1 MSQECRE
8 MSQECR
14 DVVACRA
21 RSLNFTVK
29 RQQSRRLRSTL
40 RHYNRIPPDWGVT
53 CRVLSR
59 ISCIQL
65 HGPVPAGA
73 VLLGYGKKSLQKGRC
88 GASCTERT
96 AHIQLSAVRTY
107 SCTSAQPPCCRVVR
121 SDATCS
127 QPVALTPHYH
137 GLSGYRRAALA
148 VAHAIAP
155 HAIGQ
160 SADGGGGA
168 HSDWSPSAVRRAHL
182 RRWPYAGP
190 GTHNGVRAVASHA
203 HETRCRRTL
212 SVGVE
217 VKSPHPHPRCN
228 HRPTRCAPQ
237 MYSGSTT

>member
-137 GLSGYRRAALA
+137 GLSGYRRGSSTRSRARYR
-148 VAHAIAP
+148 AP
-155 HAIGQ
+155 CYRAIGGRRRR
-160 SADGGGGA
+160 SALRLVA
-168 HSDWSPSAVRRAHL
+168 KRSAASSPAPLAL
-182 RRWPYAGP
+182 RWPRHSQWCARGRVTCARDALP
-190 GTHNGVRAVASHA
+190 
-203 HETRCRRTL
+203 
-212 SVGVE
+212 
-217 VKSPHPHPRCN
+217 PH
-228 HRPTRCAPQ
+228 T
-237 MYSGSTT
+237 